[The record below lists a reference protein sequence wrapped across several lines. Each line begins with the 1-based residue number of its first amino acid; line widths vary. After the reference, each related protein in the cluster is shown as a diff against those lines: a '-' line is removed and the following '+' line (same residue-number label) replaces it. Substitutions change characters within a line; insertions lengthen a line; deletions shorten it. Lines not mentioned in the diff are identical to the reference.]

1 MVCCAEFGYF
11 ITRKHTVFV
20 CSHTKFICARNS
32 VVECRLFSAEKDD
45 LTDRGCRQFDSD
57 HAHQSVI
64 KERNNMVKL
73 SIKTLYNEDK
83 QLIATE
89 NGLEQLLAYIDEK
102 AKTIS
107 LRHNM
112 FYDVEG
118 VK

>member
-1 MVCCAEFGYF
+1 M
-11 ITRKHTVFV
+11 I
-20 CSHTKFICARNS
+20 
-32 VVECRLFSAEKDD
+32 
-45 LTDRGCRQFDSD
+45 
-57 HAHQSVI
+57 
-64 KERNNMVKL
+64 KL
-73 SIKTLYNEDK
+73 SIKTLYNGDK

-107 LRHNM
+107 LRHNV